1 MLPKQREEDEKVTVV
16 VGRGELHSGEVTLM
30 AVMAEVANV
39 PLPRLNR
46 LG

>member
-1 MLPKQREEDEKVTVV
+1 MRT
-16 VGRGELHSGEVTLM
+16 RGILATPTMAASNSSEVTLM

-46 LG
+46 LS